1 MVPVSQISDS
11 SPHIAP
17 RSMTMISVF
26 LATLLTAAG
35 PASAQLNSLAKGA
48 GLLYFGTAVDNPSL
62 SNSAYTAIAF
72 NSSEFG
78 QVTPANGQKW
88 DSIQPSQ
95 NTFNYANGDAI
106 TTKARAAGQILR
118 CHNLVWYNQLPS
130 WGKFRL
136 CFSMGYLE
144 LEPDTFSV
152 SGGSWTTSSLQ
163 SVLTTHITNE
173 VTHYKGQCYAWDVV
187 NEALDD
193 SGNYRTDVFYNILG
207 TGYIPFAFKAAAAAD
222 PSAKLYYNDYN
233 IEYAGVKA
241 TAAIN
246 IVKGIQAAGGK
257 IDGVGLQ
264 GHFIVGSTPSKT
276 SLISALQSF
285 TALGVEVAYTE
296 LDIRHS
302 SVPASASAQQQQAT
316 DYVTVVSAC
325 LSVKNCV
332 GVTVWDFDDQV
343 RAPFTT
349 HMLRISGAGRLI
361 VLNFHSIPGCPQH
374 SPGLVRPTCG
384 RRIWQRSQPILAS
397 QASSRALPQ
406 LPRQRLLLALQLV
419 SPLSHQVR

>member
-1 MVPVSQISDS
+1 MVS
-11 SPHIAP
+11 
-17 RSMTMISVF
+17 
-26 LATLLTAAG
+26 
-35 PASAQLNSLAKGA
+35 LNSLAKGA

-78 QVTPANGQKW
+78 QITPANGQKW
-88 DSIQPSQ
+88 DSVEPSQ

-106 TTKARAAGQILR
+106 TTKAQAAGQILR

-130 WGKFRL
+130 W
-136 CFSMGYLE
+136 
-144 LEPDTFSV
+144 V
-152 SGGSWTTSSLQ
+152 SGGSWTTSTLQ
-163 SVLTTHITNE
+163 SVITTHITNE
-173 VTHYKGQCYAWDVV
+173 VTHYKGKCYAWDVV

-207 TGYIPFAFKAAAAAD
+207 TSYIPFAFNAAAAAD

-233 IEYAGVKA
+233 IEYAGAKL

-246 IVKGIQAAGGK
+246 IVKGIQSAGVK

-264 GHFIVGSTPSKT
+264 GHFIVGSTPSKA

-296 LDIRHS
+296 LDVRQS

-325 LSVKNCV
+325 LSVKDCV
-332 GVTVWDFDDQV
+332 GVTVWDFDDQYSWV
-343 RAPFTT
+343 PSTFSGSGEADLWSSNLVKKPAYTSIASFLKSAATAPGATATSSLTT
-349 HMLRISGAGRLI
+349 AASTITTSVTTAPSITSAPATTAAVGTIGHWNQCGGQGFASAGA
-361 VLNFHSIPGCPQH
+361 CA
-374 SPGLVRPTCG
+374 SPYTCST
-384 RRIWQRSQPILAS
+384 INTYYAQCL
-397 QASSRALPQ
+397 
-406 LPRQRLLLALQLV
+406 
-419 SPLSHQVR
+419 